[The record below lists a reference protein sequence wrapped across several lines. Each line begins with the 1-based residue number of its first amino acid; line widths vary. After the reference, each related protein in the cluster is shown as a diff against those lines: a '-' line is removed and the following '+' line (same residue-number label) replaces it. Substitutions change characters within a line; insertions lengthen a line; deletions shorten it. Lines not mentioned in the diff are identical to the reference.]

1 MSLYKRRLDVS
12 QPLNEVDTMIAH
24 TFQEPFSPEWIK
36 THVPN
41 STHDLMILRHLLP
54 WQAIIDRLIPLYHA
68 QKGREG
74 QSLRTM
80 VALSIVAKLRASSDR
95 GVIESVKENRYIQY
109 FCHVPDQG
117 LMTFLHPSTLC
128 KFRKRLGE
136 KGSAVIEETVF
147 NHLKD
152 AQAIKADMMLQD
164 ATVLE
169 SPIIYPTD
177 VRLLYKAFD
186 KMAILATKAH
196 IPIWWDEDDI
206 KKLWRAYHL
215 DGTQPLAY
223 LCAFYLVFEPAL
235 ETFAS
240 HFDPMPQG
248 PLKAK
253 WNTALEALLTLDE
266 QTQLK
271 LEGQRQIANRLVSL
285 DDLDARPIQKGKRHP
300 KTEFGTYLQLTF
312 NRQGFMITAENFI
325 GKRDDKTL
333 YAHTLQLFCQ
343 RMAASPHG
351 AVTDLG
357 YRSAKNLKLSQDKL
371 EGVFM
376 GKSSDVDEEHRET
389 YLKARSATEGFI
401 AVAKNL
407 RGFGRSLYRG
417 LQGAKVWTLLN
428 QCAYNLKKFLQLYRH
443 EALTEETLMKL
454 RL

>member
-1 MSLYKRRLDVS
+1 
-12 QPLNEVDTMIAH
+12 
-24 TFQEPFSPEWIK
+24 
-36 THVPN
+36 
-41 STHDLMILRHLLP
+41 
-54 WQAIIDRLIPLYHA
+54 
-68 QKGREG
+68 
-74 QSLRTM
+74 
-80 VALSIVAKLRASSDR
+80 
-95 GVIESVKENRYIQY
+95 
-109 FCHVPDQG
+109 
-117 LMTFLHPSTLC
+117 
-128 KFRKRLGE
+128 
-136 KGSAVIEETVF
+136 
-147 NHLKD
+147 
-152 AQAIKADMMLQD
+152 
-164 ATVLE
+164 
-169 SPIIYPTD
+169 
-177 VRLLYKAFD
+177 
-186 KMAILATKAH
+186 MAILATKAH

-235 ETFAS
+235 ETFAA
-240 HFDPMPQG
+240 HFDPMSQG
-248 PLKAK
+248 LLKAK
-253 WNTALEALLTLDE
+253 WRACLEALLTLDE

-300 KTEFGTYLQLTF
+300 KTEVGTYLQLAF

-333 YAHTLQLFCQ
+333 YAYTLKRFCQ

-357 YRSAKNLKLSQDKL
+357 YRSDKNLKLSQDKL
-371 EGVFM
+371 EVVFM
-376 GKSSDVDEEHRET
+376 GKSSDVDEEHREV

-428 QCAYNLKKFLQLYRH
+428 QCAYNLHKFLQLYRN